1 MSWAFGQNSQGK
13 TIGYS
18 VRAVCEHPGCEKQ
31 IDRGL
36 SFACGGEHEDDYFCC
51 DGYFCGEHLRSVER
65 ADNGESIGVCESCMM
80 IGEKCGF
87 WVED

>member
-1 MSWAFGQNSQGK
+1 MSCSFSQNSQGK

-31 IDRGL
+31 IDRGM
-36 SFACGGEHEDDYFCC
+36 SYACGGEHEDDYFCC
-51 DGYFCGEHLRSVER
+51 DGYFCPEHLHVVELVDSR
-65 ADNGESIGVCESCMM
+65 DVLAVCENCRR
-80 IGEKCGF
+80 IGEKVGL